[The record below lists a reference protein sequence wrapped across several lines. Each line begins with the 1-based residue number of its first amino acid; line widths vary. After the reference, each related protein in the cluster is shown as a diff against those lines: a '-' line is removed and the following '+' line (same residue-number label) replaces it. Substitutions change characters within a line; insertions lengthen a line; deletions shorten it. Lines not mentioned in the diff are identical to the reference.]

1 MVGGRARRR
10 AKMRR
15 KESVS
20 SGGNSFGRENE
31 ELSVSRRLDA
41 PSMPAPALF
50 SRVSLS
56 FHG

>member
-31 ELSVSRRLDA
+31 ELSVSRRVDA
-41 PSMPAPALF
+41 RPGIVLAGLALVP
-50 SRVSLS
+50 RMT
-56 FHG
+56 